1 MNRQQFIQSGL
12 HALEVASVAPMDQIR
27 IMTEMVLG
35 WLLQPLQS
43 GEARG
48 GAGAVDVEDRSLGV
62 QLGLMLV
69 TDDRDMNALFD
80 QQAKHLP
87 DECQEST
94 MKTGNPRKN
103 IVFVNM

>member
-12 HALEVASVAPMDQIR
+12 HTLGVASVAPMDQIR
-27 IMTEMVLG
+27 IMTEMVFG

-43 GEARG
+43 GLAGG
-48 GAGAVDVEDRSLGV
+48 GAGAVGVEDRSLGV
-62 QLGLMLV
+62 ELGLLLV
-69 TDDRDMNALFD
+69 TDGRDMNALFD

-94 MKTGNPRKN
+94 IKTGNFRKN